1 MTAFGITSV
10 QKASKKKKKSKETN
24 RETIMAINFVPP
36 ARVLP
41 FCVLSSPY
49 FFISFLIVRVLE
61 FEWSRMW
68 VNFPPFLVLGLGW
81 FHSTIPPFHR
91 STIPPFHHSTNR
103 PLHSLRDLFWKDILS
118 CLHRN
123 FLRVGRV
130 GREWQCRFD
139 WVSVGGDIT
148 GRTSK
153 ARTKTWTWSCSYSR
167 VRILV
172 FKSTVFFLL

>member
-1 MTAFGITSV
+1 
-10 QKASKKKKKSKETN
+10 
-24 RETIMAINFVPP
+24 MAINFVPP

-49 FFISFLIVRVLE
+49 FFVSFLIVRVLE

-81 FHSTIPPFHR
+81 FHSTIPPFHY
-91 STIPPFHHSTNR
+91 STIPLIDHSTR
-103 PLHSLRDLFWKDILS
+103 SGTFFERTFCVAYIET
-118 CLHRN
+118 
-123 FLRVGRV
+123 FLRV

-139 WVSVGGDIT
+139 WGSVGGDIT

-167 VRILV
+167 VRIIV

>member
-68 VNFPPFLVLGLGW
+68 VNFPPFLVLGLG
-81 FHSTIPPFHR
+81 
-91 STIPPFHHSTNR
+91 
-103 PLHSLRDLFWKDILS
+103 
-118 CLHRN
+118 
-123 FLRVGRV
+123 
-130 GREWQCRFD
+130 
-139 WVSVGGDIT
+139 
-148 GRTSK
+148 
-153 ARTKTWTWSCSYSR
+153 
-167 VRILV
+167 
-172 FKSTVFFLL
+172 

>member
-1 MTAFGITSV
+1 
-10 QKASKKKKKSKETN
+10 
-24 RETIMAINFVPP
+24 MAINFVTP

-49 FFISFLIVRVLE
+49 FFFYFIPFLIVRVLE

-68 VNFPPFLVLGLGW
+68 VNFPPFLILGLGW
-81 FHSTIPPFHR
+81 FHSIIPKFQH
-91 STIPPFHHSTNR
+91 FTNR
-103 PLHSLRDLFWKDILS
+103 PFHSLRDFFCKDLL
-118 CLHRN
+118 CGLHRN
-123 FLRVGRV
+123 IPVGRARMALSV
-130 GREWQCRFD
+130 WLGQCWRGKYFL
-139 WVSVGGDIT
+139 GGDIT

-172 FKSTVFFLL
+172 FKSTVFSPLSIFCN